1 MEPACPNCQRQLRPG
16 MNFCPGCG
24 TPVGGGPG
32 PGPSR
37 GPGTG
42 AMPVSGRDGTIH
54 FHVPTQG
61 PYPMPYFG
69 GPMMYPPPMSSKRA
83 GAIASAVIMLI
94 SAIFVM
100 IAGIFYT
107 VEGLWWEDF
116 WVALG
121 VFCFFSFSMAV
132 VATIAIARRTW
143 RLAPLVADGLLISCG
158 AFSMVDLDVLGII
171 IMVLAILAL
180 ILIAVSFGQF
190 NEGLGYQYP
199 QPYMMPPPG
208 AGMPGPQM
216 GMPPPAGMGAPPPVR
231 YPPPSG
237 GAPPPTARPMEDGED
252 LIVDA
257 YVGEGR

>member
-1 MEPACPNCQRQLRPG
+1 
-16 MNFCPGCG
+16 
-24 TPVGGGPG
+24 
-32 PGPSR
+32 
-37 GPGTG
+37 
-42 AMPVSGRDGTIH
+42 
-54 FHVPTQG
+54 
-61 PYPMPYFG
+61 
-69 GPMMYPPPMSSKRA
+69 MSTKRA

-121 VFCFFSFSMAV
+121 VFCFFSFSMAI

-158 AFSMVDLDVLGII
+158 AFSMVDLDVLGVI

-190 NEGLGYQYP
+190 NEGFGYPYP
-199 QPYMMPPPG
+199 QPYMTPPPG

-216 GMPPPAGMGAPPPVR
+216 GMPPPVGMGATPPVR
-231 YPPPSG
+231 YPPPPDG
-237 GAPPPTARPMEDGED
+237 GAPQPRAAPIEEEDVV
-252 LIVDA
+252 VD
-257 YVGEGR
+257 YIDRT